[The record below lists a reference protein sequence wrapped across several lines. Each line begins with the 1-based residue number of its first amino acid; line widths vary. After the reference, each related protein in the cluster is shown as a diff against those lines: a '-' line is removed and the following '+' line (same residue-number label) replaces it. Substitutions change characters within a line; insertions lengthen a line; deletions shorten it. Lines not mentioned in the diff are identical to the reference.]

1 MTTTHRRPSRLRRSW
16 LFLAGAD
23 HDALVDGAASGAD
36 VLIQELETF
45 TPPDRRP
52 AARELSERVLA
63 GWRDAGILASVR
75 VNPLDAG
82 GIDDLRAAM
91 RGRPDIVMMSYVA
104 TPEQVVALD
113 EAVTRFEREYD
124 IAPGSTELVPNIE
137 STLGLV
143 NTMAIARSS
152 PRVSAVLVATEDMVA
167 DMGAERTRAG
177 RELDYVRSRF
187 RVECAAV
194 GVTAIDCPYSYA
206 DNEGAELDMRVS
218 RGLGYHAKAIVNA
231 QFVPVVNRVLT
242 PTADEVALARRVI
255 DAFDTARRA
264 SGGRRVA
271 AAVVDGFLAEVPDY
285 LAAHRLIAR
294 ATQFGIA

>member
-1 MTTTHRRPSRLRRSW
+1 MTPTNRRPSRLRRSW

-124 IAPGSTELVPNIE
+124 IAPGSTELVPNVE
-137 STLGLV
+137 TTLGLV

-152 PRVSAVLVATEDMVA
+152 PRVTAVLVATEDMVA

-177 RELDYVRSRF
+177 RELD
-187 RVECAAV
+187 
-194 GVTAIDCPYSYA
+194 
-206 DNEGAELDMRVS
+206 MRVS
-218 RGLGYHAKAIVNA
+218 RGLGYQAKAIVNA

-255 DAFDTARRA
+255 DAFDTARRE

-294 ATQFGIA
+294 ATRFGIA

>member
-1 MTTTHRRPSRLRRSW
+1 MTSTNRRPSRLRRSW

-23 HDALVDGAASGAD
+23 HDALVAGAASGAD

-45 TPPDRRP
+45 TPPERRP

-63 GWRDAGILASVR
+63 AVR

-104 TPEQVVALD
+104 TPEQVAALD
-113 EAVTRFEREYD
+113 EAVTRFEHEYE
-124 IAPGSTELVPNIE
+124 IAPGSTELVPNVE
-137 STLGLV
+137 TTLGLV

-167 DMGAERTRAG
+167 DMSAERTRAG

-206 DNEGAELDMRVS
+206 DNEGAERDMHVS
-218 RGLGYHAKAIVNA
+218 RGLGYQAKAIVNA

-242 PTADEVALARRVI
+242 PTSDEVALARRVI
-255 DAFDTARRA
+255 DAFDTARRE